1 MEQNMEMSE
10 HLCTRDYLL
19 STTSKG
25 KRFIYLVDAKK
36 VFELD
41 EETYNLLKKNSDNI
55 SSFPDELKKYLE
67 SPSDYEYIEF
77 GENDNFRYKKTLSK
91 LVLVLTNRCNL
102 DCLYCYADG
111 GSYGL
116 NQEHMSINTIERLF
130 EYFSDNKISIGNLML
145 FGREPLL
152 AMEQIENVFM
162 LSKKYEVTVKQYLMV
177 SNFTVLTDDQIKFL
191 IDNTI
196 RITVSLDGP
205 KSIND
210 QLRVFKFKK
219 ESSSFDEVKKN
230 IKRFMN
236 AGGTIDSIESTYTK
250 KHEQMN
256 ISKNDVIDFI
266 KDGFGIENVMI
277 YDVIDENK
285 SDGVSFDRLRV
296 ENYFLDPDRLY
307 SDDLKCLNS
316 LFGEKQYNHQIQARL
331 SYMNGGAICH
341 CES

>member
-10 HLCTRDYLL
+10 HLYTRDYLL

-25 KRFIYLVDAKK
+25 KRFIYLVDTKK
-36 VFELD
+36 VFELE

-91 LVLVLTNRCNL
+91 LVLILTNRCNL

-145 FGREPLL
+145 FGGEPLL

-307 SDDLKCLNS
+307 FDDLKCLNS